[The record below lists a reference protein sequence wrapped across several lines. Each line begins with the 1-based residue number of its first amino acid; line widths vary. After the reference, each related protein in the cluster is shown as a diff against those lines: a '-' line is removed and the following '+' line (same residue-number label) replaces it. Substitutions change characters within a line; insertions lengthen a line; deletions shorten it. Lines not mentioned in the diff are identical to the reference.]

1 MRRGVLAVYLLA
13 LMTLAGCLGPETA
26 SWGSDGIEV
35 DFSNDGTSISSE
47 LGASTIEY
55 EDVLPVGCEVGDTTY
70 LSTDA
75 SSPVSFTGLLTSSY
89 FYESH
94 DPINGAKDLE
104 LAVTTSVAIQ
114 SMSFDKASNVLEG
127 ESPRVDLK
135 DWYRPLEPQTGATPF
150 DLDEVDSESDDY
162 WYVLALIPTTENI
175 HDGMRSLD
183 EWYQPVTIEGYLV
196 NPIENITNNG
206 FFKPGNTSYT
216 HSVDS
221 DCNLVVGDSHRQSV
235 YVLVDRI
242 ILDGAVVSDDGDSK
256 DEWKYGDVPFFTRA
270 GYILFFLVV
279 GLGGGFGLFI
289 LSQLFVL
296 HGAKSTMKT
305 LLGKEGMQKI
315 KKVASDLRRSKAS
328 GMISPKER
336 KEQLDREAKQEM
348 KEKQKSSK
356 PSKKNQESEITGFDL
371 DSVLSSSPS
380 QGRTSEFGSG
390 SSSVVATKESIEVD
404 QQKESINYETQ
415 DYSYQEEV
423 ESVWSPPKKQDRTER
438 RSSNVVSSE
447 PVKPKREHFSSVA
460 KNTTN
465 SPPVVKKKKTVR
477 KRKSVKSAPAEPT
490 PEQESKKSSFESND
504 DFSDFS
510 L

>member
-13 LMTLAGCLGPETA
+13 LITLAGCLGPETA

-35 DFSNDGTSISSE
+35 DFSQDGTTISSD
-47 LGASTIEY
+47 LGASSIEY
-55 EDVLPVGCEVGDTTY
+55 EDVLPVGCEVDDTNY

-75 SSPVSFTGLLTSSY
+75 SSPVSFTGLLSSSY

-94 DPINGAKDLE
+94 DDINGAKDLE

-114 SMSFDKASNVLEG
+114 SMTFDKASNVMEG
-127 ESPRVDLK
+127 ESSRVDLE
-135 DWYRPLEPQTGATPF
+135 DWFRPLEPQTRATPF
-150 DLDEVDSESDDY
+150 DLDSVDSESDDY
-162 WYVLALIPTTENI
+162 WYVLGLIPTTENI

-183 EWYQPVTIEGYLV
+183 EWHQPVTIEGYLV
-196 NPIENITNNG
+196 NPIENISPVGYFKSGNN
-206 FFKPGNTSYT
+206 SYS

-221 DCNLVVGDSHRQSV
+221 DCNLVIGEDHRKSV
-235 YVLVDRI
+235 YVLVERI
-242 ILDGAVVSDDGDSK
+242 IFDGAVVSDDGDSK
-256 DEWKYGDVPFFTRA
+256 DEWAYGDVPFFGRA
-270 GYILFFLVV
+270 GYIMFFLII

-305 LLGKEGMQKI
+305 LLGKEGMEKI
-315 KKVASDLRRSKAS
+315 KKVASDIRRSKAA

-336 KEQLDREAKQEM
+336 AKQLDREAKQDL

-356 PSKKNQESEITGFDL
+356 PSKMKKDSTIAGFDL

-380 QGRTSEFGSG
+380 SGKTSEFGSG
-390 SSSVVATKESIEVD
+390 SSSVVATKESIEID
-404 QQKESINYETQ
+404 EKQESRGYDSQ
-415 DYSYQEEV
+415 DYSYQEE
-423 ESVWSPPKKQDRTER
+423 EKPAWQPPKRESRTEQ

-447 PVKPKREHFSSVA
+447 PLKPKREHFSSVA
-460 KNTTN
+460 TKTTK

-477 KRKSVKSAPAEPT
+477 KRKSVKSAPSEPV
-490 PEQESKKSSFESND
+490 PEPQPEKSSFDGDD

-510 L
+510 M

>member
-1 MRRGVLAVYLLA
+1 
-13 LMTLAGCLGPETA
+13 
-26 SWGSDGIEV
+26 
-35 DFSNDGTSISSE
+35 
-47 LGASTIEY
+47 
-55 EDVLPVGCEVGDTTY
+55 
-70 LSTDA
+70 
-75 SSPVSFTGLLTSSY
+75 
-89 FYESH
+89 
-94 DPINGAKDLE
+94 
-104 LAVTTSVAIQ
+104 
-114 SMSFDKASNVLEG
+114 
-127 ESPRVDLK
+127 
-135 DWYRPLEPQTGATPF
+135 
-150 DLDEVDSESDDY
+150 
-162 WYVLALIPTTENI
+162 
-175 HDGMRSLD
+175 
-183 EWYQPVTIEGYLV
+183 
-196 NPIENITNNG
+196 
-206 FFKPGNTSYT
+206 
-216 HSVDS
+216 
-221 DCNLVVGDSHRQSV
+221 
-235 YVLVDRI
+235 
-242 ILDGAVVSDDGDSK
+242 
-256 DEWKYGDVPFFTRA
+256 
-270 GYILFFLVV
+270 
-279 GLGGGFGLFI
+279 
-289 LSQLFVL
+289 
-296 HGAKSTMKT
+296 MKT

-356 PSKKNQESEITGFDL
+356 PSKKNKESEITGFDL

-380 QGRTSEFGSG
+380 QGKTSEFGSG

-404 QQKESINYETQ
+404 QQKESIDYKTQ
-415 DYSYQEEV
+415 DYSYQEEA
-423 ESVWSPPKKQDRTER
+423 ESVWTPPKKQDRTER